1 VSWIRPSLAFLAA
14 PLVPAV
20 VQATI
25 GESEYHPGAVFVV
38 AMFII
43 YILQLVVGIP
53 GYLLLHR
60 AGRYALRPYALFGL
74 CVGLCA
80 GATLVLSAW
89 LHSRLDIGTVREL
102 FGIAYWGV
110 LGMTTTA
117 SFWFGA
123 RPDRA
128 ARPATLQPN

>member
-1 VSWIRPSLAFLAA
+1 
-14 PLVPAV
+14 LVPAV

>member
-1 VSWIRPSLAFLAA
+1 MSWTRLLLAYLAA

-20 VQATI
+20 VQATV
-25 GESEYHPGAVFVV
+25 GESQYHPGAVFVV
-38 AMFII
+38 AMVII

-53 GYLLLHR
+53 GYLLLYR
-60 AGRYALRPYALFGL
+60 SGRYALPPYALFGF

-89 LHSRLDIGTVREL
+89 LHSRLDIGIVREL
-102 FGIAYWGV
+102 LGIAYWGV
-110 LGMTTTA
+110 LGMATTA

-128 ARPATLQPN
+128 ARPATPQPN